1 LCEKT
6 APQHQD
12 FWPVCGKPGLRAPRR
27 TRVRGAVSIGTI
39 SWRGAQRKSC
49 PTASSTGTTCCL
61 ARGWTNKRARSKK
74 KCAWQDTQTRP
85 EIGMTHHAF
94 LKHARVRDH
103 RPQDVAGSPGAVD
116 AVLSSSESIPQR
128 RPQACQSPS
137 AV

>member
-1 LCEKT
+1 MRENCP
-6 APQHQD
+6 A
-12 FWPVCGKPGLRAPRR
+12 APRFL
-27 TRVRGAVSIGTI
+27 ASL
-39 SWRGAQRKSC
+39 WK
-49 PTASSTGTTCCL
+49 TASSTGTTCCL

-128 RPQACQSPS
+128 RPQGCQSPS
-137 AV
+137 AVPSGLASTTL